1 LTLLPHQIY
10 VRKFI
15 RLPSAS
21 ATATNSRISAGH
33 LLAVLMISRSIH
45 YLQHNESKHYNIELV
60 GNVSDDQN
68 VKLKCDQI

>member
-15 RLPSAS
+15 YPTAA

-45 YLQHNESKHYNIELV
+45 YLQHNKSKHYNIELV